1 MSASTATSSRSGSP
15 SGASL
20 VAARAATPLDLRRVS
35 ALLAV
40 ALHEPAAIM
49 ASALPTQLAAGAV
62 ASWTRLLP
70 GLIGIQG
77 RLRIFLE
84 EQRGQL
90 RSTALVYDGRR
101 PEWVVL
107 ILAALAEPGG
117 ADSAFRL
124 LSGISGA
131 AARTGMHRIFAAVPD
146 EARARETFFQ
156 AGFYSYTRETWFVA
170 TRMSQAAS
178 SHASSAREATGKDA
192 HDLFRFYAMTTPH
205 AVQRAEQLSF
215 SDFDV
220 SRRGGAYDPPHLI
233 GGNPLSMRREHALID
248 GEESRPRAFALAFAG
263 MDRHPHVCKVR
274 TQDGDVDLA
283 RDLLQETTRSLS
295 AGRIVTSPVRSYEE
309 HVGRA
314 LLSEGFRETATSM
327 LFTKELATRVEER
340 AFAPAVVR

>member
-1 MSASTATSSRSGSP
+1 MP
-15 SGASL
+15 S
-20 VAARAATPLDLRRVS
+20 RAATPLDLRRVS

-40 ALHEPAAIM
+40 AMRDPGAIM
-49 ASALPTQLAAGAV
+49 ASALPTPLASGAI

-70 GLIGIQG
+70 GLVGLQG
-77 RLRIFLE
+77 RLRVFLE

-156 AGFYSYTRETWFVA
+156 AGFYSYTRETWYVA
-170 TRMSQAAS
+170 TRSTHSGSGHQIT
-178 SHASSAREATGKDA
+178 AREATGKDA

-220 SRRGGAYDPPHLI
+220 SRRGGAYDPPHLV
-233 GGNPLSMRREHALID
+233 GGNPLAMRRERALID
-248 GEESRPRAFALAFAG
+248 GDESRPRAFALSFAG
-263 MDRHPHVCKVR
+263 MERHPHVCKVR
-274 TQDGDVDLA
+274 TSDGDVDLA
-283 RDLLQETTRSLS
+283 RDLLRETTRPLS
-295 AGRIVTSPVRSYEE
+295 PGRLITSPVRSYEE

-327 LFTKELATRVEER
+327 LFTKELAVRVEER
-340 AFAPAVVR
+340 ALAPAVVR